1 MPKSEATHFRK
12 QSSQKKFHTLIDLQ
26 CKNIDSSGGEHT
38 SSNHVSIVTSQP
50 SFNNTS
56 VRDSGVGDFARVI
69 KLMTLKSLPLNQ
81 DLWENMKKER
91 N

>member
-1 MPKSEATHFRK
+1 MPGSEITHFRK
-12 QSSQKKFHTLIDLQ
+12 PSSPKKFSTLIDLQ

-56 VRDSGVGDFARVI
+56 VRDSGVGDFAKVI
-69 KLMTLKSLPLNQ
+69 KLMTLKSLPLS
-81 DLWENMKKER
+81 
-91 N
+91 